1 MLKCILSSS
10 IFICFL
16 SFYSCKEQNNNTLKI
31 CFTGDLLLDRGV
43 RQEIEH
49 SGIDSIFSGVSSL
62 FHNSDAVVSNLE
74 CPVTEHFAPVNKHF
88 IFRGEAKWLFSLKKA
103 GITYLAMA
111 NNHSYDQ
118 GRDGMVDTYK
128 QLISNNLVPIG
139 FGKNHTEACLPVII
153 NKGKI
158 KVAIFNSVFL
168 PLENFA
174 FLPNKPCICQASANE
189 LAAAIADYKL
199 KYPDVFVVVLLHWG
213 YEYQTEPVYSQ
224 RAEAIKL
231 IESGADAIIGHHP
244 HVIQT
249 IEFIKKKPVIYSL
262 GNFVFDSKRPLA
274 LKGLIVKLEISLNKL
289 SIIGYET
296 SIQRCRP
303 AIIKEFII
311 GDP

>member
-1 MLKCILSSS
+1 MLKYILASS
-10 IFICFL
+10 IIICFL
-16 SFYSCKEQNNNTLKI
+16 SFYGCKKQNNDTIKI

-49 SGIDSIFSGVSSL
+49 SGIDSVFSGVCTL
-62 FHNSDAVVSNLE
+62 FHSTDAVVSNLE
-74 CPVTEHFAPVNKHF
+74 CPVTEHVAPVNKRF
-88 IFRGEAKWLFSLKKA
+88 IFRGEPKWLISIKNA
-103 GITYLAMA
+103 GITHLAMA

-128 QLISNNLVPIG
+128 QLTLNKLIPIG
-139 FGKNHTEACLPVII
+139 FGFNHLEACHPVII
-153 NKGKI
+153 NKGEI

-174 FLPNKPCICQASANE
+174 FLPDKPCICQASANE
-189 LAAAIADYKL
+189 LAIAIADYKL
-199 KYPDVFVVVLLHWG
+199 KHPDVFVLVLLHWG
-213 YEYQTEPVYSQ
+213 YEYQTVPVYSQ

-262 GNFVFDSKRPLA
+262 GNFVFDSKRPEA
-274 LKGLIVKLEISLNKL
+274 LKGLIVKLEISSNKL
-289 SIIGYET
+289 SITGYET
-296 SIQRCRP
+296 SIKRCRP
-303 AIIKEFII
+303 AIIKEFVI
-311 GDP
+311 GE